1 MPRKKLDLEK
11 AVKMRS
17 SGHNFREIA
26 EECGFHSMKAAQEV
40 ISAEL
45 NRRYNIS
52 VVEARQR
59 EAASLDEIA
68 DVLRKHL
75 AADDFQNQRERLH
88 ARSLLRRLARHRF
101 RLTGERVDY
110 GPQEDNN

>member
-26 EECGFHSMKAAQEV
+26 DECGFRSTKAAREV

-52 VVEARQR
+52 VVELRQR
-59 EAASLDEIA
+59 EAASLDEMA

-75 AADDFQNQRERLH
+75 ATDDFQNKRERLY
-88 ARSLLRRLARHRF
+88 ARSLLRRLATQRF
-101 RLTGERVDY
+101 RLTGKRVDY

>member
-1 MPRKKLDLEK
+1 
-11 AVKMRS
+11 
-17 SGHNFREIA
+17 
-26 EECGFHSMKAAQEV
+26 MKAAREV

-52 VVEARQR
+52 VVEVRQR

-68 DVLRKHL
+68 NALRKHL
-75 AADDFQNQRERLH
+75 AADDFQNKRERLH
-88 ARSLLRRLARHRF
+88 ARSLLRRLATQRF

-110 GPQEDNN
+110 GPQEVNN